1 MFALVDAR
9 KFSGLYLTYIE
20 NNEKFTISYRLSC
33 PDIYVDII
41 ALPARA
47 CIASLRS
54 RC

>member
-1 MFALVDAR
+1 MR
-9 KFSGLYLTYIE
+9 ESSPGLYLTYIE

-33 PDIYVDII
+33 QDIYVDII
-41 ALPARA
+41 ALPAGA